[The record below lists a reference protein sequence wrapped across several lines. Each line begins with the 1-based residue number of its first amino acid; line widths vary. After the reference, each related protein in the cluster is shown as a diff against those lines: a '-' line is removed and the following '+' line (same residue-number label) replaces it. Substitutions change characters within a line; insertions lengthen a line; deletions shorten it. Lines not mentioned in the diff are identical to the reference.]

1 LLPSLTGVKGR
12 SGCAVQQNSKSDLVQ
27 GPAVLELE
35 EEPIASLALGLLQR
49 RRSNRQADDDS
60 SDGDPDF
67 SSDNGDSSEAEQG
80 RSSTSKHSQL
90 SKVDEQ
96 RLLAY
101 KKEDKP
107 WDWIFGK
114 FPGRTRLAVRTR
126 WNMIRPKV
134 VWTRL
139 LELVGCQCEYGER
152 GEDAMKVAGP
162 GTLEHSH
169 LARTLTALALGA
181 ALSRFN

>member
-1 LLPSLTGVKGR
+1 MDISPLHLTRSPLLHLIAAAATEKVKPSS
-12 SGCAVQQNSKSDLVQ
+12 SGD
-27 GPAVLELE
+27 G
-35 EEPIASLALGLLQR
+35 
-49 RRSNRQADDDS
+49 DDS

-67 SSDNGDSSEAEQG
+67 SSDIGDSSEAEQG
-80 RSSTSKHSQL
+80 RSSTSKHSQW

-107 WDWIFGK
+107 WDWISG

-134 VWTRL
+134 AWTRL

-152 GEDAMKVAGP
+152 GRRMQ
-162 GTLEHSH
+162 
-169 LARTLTALALGA
+169 
-181 ALSRFN
+181 